1 MRKKTG
7 VLIINIPFISPNHL
21 IYISFLLLF
30 LSQHKKITNVSI
42 VHRALLLQQK
52 QVLCK
57 SKYCCLRLCAARC
70 SVYLRWGCL
79 AIVEPV
85 EMIHGSDRCLVQL
98 DVSLVIPKVWTA
110 LSFTIAQIIFVL
122 TVEPSVTVL

>member
-1 MRKKTG
+1 MKVSQMFLFCTG
-7 VLIINIPFISPNHL
+7 LCWCSRSRFYVRA
-21 IYISFLLLF
+21 
-30 LSQHKKITNVSI
+30 SI
-42 VHRALLLQQK
+42 AV
-52 QVLCK
+52 CD
-57 SKYCCLRLCAARC
+57 SGWAACC
-70 SVYLRWGCL
+70 SVYLRWCCL

-98 DVSLVIPKVWTA
+98 DVSLIIPKVWTA

>member
-1 MRKKTG
+1 M
-7 VLIINIPFISPNHL
+7 
-21 IYISFLLLF
+21 
-30 LSQHKKITNVSI
+30 QE
-42 VHRALLLQQK
+42 
-52 QVLCK
+52 QVWLCD
-57 SKYCCLRLCAARC
+57 YVPPTHC
-70 SVYLRWGCL
+70 SVYLHWGCL

-98 DVSLVIPKVWTA
+98 DVSLIIPKVWTA

>member
-1 MRKKTG
+1 MHT
-7 VLIINIPFISPNHL
+7 ISSNHL
-21 IYISFLLLF
+21 VYIFSFF
-30 LSQHKKITNVSI
+30 LIFLNQHENITSVPI
-42 VHRALLLQQK
+42 LQKALLLQQK

-57 SKYCCLRLCAARC
+57 SKYCYLRECAAC
-70 SVYLRWGCL
+70 HSVYLRWGCL

-98 DVSLVIPKVWTA
+98 DVSLIIPKVWTA

>member
-1 MRKKTG
+1 M
-7 VLIINIPFISPNHL
+7 
-21 IYISFLLLF
+21 FLF
-30 LSQHKKITNVSI
+30 
-42 VHRALLLQQK
+42 
-52 QVLCK
+52 CK
-57 SKYCCLRLCAARC
+57 RLCFCSRSRFYARASTAIDESAAC
-70 SVYLRWGCL
+70 HSVYLRWGCL

-98 DVSLVIPKVWTA
+98 DVSLIIPKVWTA